1 MSADDKLVHRQ
12 GKISRFDRNASKSNE
27 LKNLLKQKKL
37 VEIGKP
43 NLYVT
48 TGVENVLG
56 IVGNDETISG
66 SRKIRAKLS
75 NPTLLLSNKYYKHLL
90 VAVFVLRR
98 LYFIN
103 IYSFISKH

>member
-1 MSADDKLVHRQ
+1 M
-12 GKISRFDRNASKSNE
+12 
-27 LKNLLKQKKL
+27 
-37 VEIGKP
+37 EIGKP